1 MSAALPIAMAPTWE
15 SYHPATVDATRCI
28 GRRTSEKMADRRWS
42 FAVYGAVQC
51 KEMRP
56 TDGSGDLCAV
66 CCARRTRAGPTNE
79 KGASGEASWQGVV
92 TDMILPDWSH
102 IAGSAWCRSGKP
114 VWLGVERPKAPY
126 VRRAVALPTGT
137 AAPAP
142 AAPPAVVV
150 AAAVSAEDQLAAT
163 VMCLEEERAA
173 HAVTAARLAALE
185 QIHSRIVAL
194 IVPPPPLM
202 EALD

>member
-42 FAVYGAVQC
+42 FAVYGAAQC

-126 VRRAVALPTGT
+126 VRRAVA
-137 AAPAP
+137 P
-142 AAPPAVVV
+142 AAAV
-150 AAAVSAEDQLAAT
+150 AAAVAAAEDPLAAANAANT
-163 VMCLEEERAA
+163 ALTAENAGLRAEI
-173 HAVTAARLAALE
+173 ARLHGALARIASIAAP
-185 QIHSRIVAL
+185 V
-194 IVPPPPLM
+194 M